1 MEHLLECPNCHRTA
15 NGAGNGAG
23 NGMRRAERCAVCGSR
38 LIMSMREKEA
48 EVRERLYGHPMTRPR
63 QRDPGQKAL

>member
-15 NGAGNGAG
+15 NGESNGA
-23 NGMRRAERCAVCGSR
+23 RQRCPVCGSR

-48 EVRERLYGHPMTRPR
+48 EVRERLYGHPITRPVTWPR
-63 QRDPGQKAL
+63 ERDPSQKAL